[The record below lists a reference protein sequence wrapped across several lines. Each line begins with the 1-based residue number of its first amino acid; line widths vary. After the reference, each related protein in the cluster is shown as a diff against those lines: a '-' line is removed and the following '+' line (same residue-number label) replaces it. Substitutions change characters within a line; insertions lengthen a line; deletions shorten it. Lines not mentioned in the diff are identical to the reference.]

1 MALGH
6 AFSHEREHDQAFNA
20 YLMAEKEM
28 RGLSIIFQSLK
39 IDVILRLVITFQAL
53 S

>member
-28 RGLSIIFQSLK
+28 RGIIFEKFK
-39 IDVILRLVITFQAL
+39 IDVSLRLVITFQAL